1 MLDVSP
7 DFVVYA
13 VADTLDIT
21 THQAGYLTSLSLV
34 SVSVKWENN
43 VHFVDMVDEDE
54 MR

>member
-13 VADTLDIT
+13 VADTLDVV
-21 THQAGYLTSLSLV
+21 THQASYLTSLSLV

-43 VHFVDMVDEDE
+43 VLFVDVVDEDE